1 MNLARSKASL
11 RNLGSNKTL
20 ITFPNGLELY
30 YSYSTCVCCYSPLTK
45 EFYRTS
51 KKWSRTTTRHINEY
65 LKGCEAVEKS
75 QDYFDN
81 IALSVG

>member
-30 YSYSTCVCCYSPLTK
+30 YSYSACVCCYSPLTK
-45 EFYRTS
+45 EFYKTS
-51 KKWSRTTTRHINEY
+51 KKWSRTTTRHITEY
-65 LKGCEAVEKS
+65 LQGCEAIEKP
-75 QDYFDN
+75 QDYFDT
-81 IALSVG
+81 IALSL